1 VDVQVAYERAVDAI
15 LEREVD
21 LVVHS
26 GDVFDSVRPA
36 THVIVGFLKQTARI
50 SVAADIP
57 YFVAAG
63 NHETPRLRSTT
74 AALEYANLVG
84 VISAHGYELDYELVE
99 VDGVGVGVTLA
110 PHGAILGTGAVT
122 PVRDADIN
130 VLATHGM
137 VPGLESRGH
146 EMGEANLQ
154 SGVIEGGF
162 DYVALGHYHGFHEH
176 RPYAYYAGATE
187 RFGFGEVDST
197 PGFAVVEFEGG
208 RLASVEHVPIETRPM
223 LDLPKIGAR
232 VMDSAALSE
241 EIRSRTEGVDL
252 DGAIV
257 RLRAFDVRRGV
268 ASGVDRDLLRDLQK
282 RCLNFSLE
290 IRPEER
296 TEIAGEG
303 PVSAHFG
310 PLEEEFAGFVGA
322 MRERGEL
329 EKGFAEEFLT
339 KGREYLTRAGSEESK
354 G

>member
-1 VDVQVAYERAVDAI
+1 VHVAYERAVDAI

-50 SVAADIP
+50 SLQAGIP
-57 YFVAAG
+57 FLVAAG

-84 VISAHGYELDYELVE
+84 VTSAHGYDLDCELVP
-99 VDGVGVGVTLA
+99 VGDAGVGVTLA

-122 PVRDADIN
+122 PVREADVN
-130 VLATHGM
+130 VLVTHGM
-137 VPGLESRGH
+137 VPGLETRQH

-162 DYVALGHYHGFHEH
+162 DYVALGHYHEFHEY

-187 RFGFGEVDST
+187 RFGFGEVESV
-197 PGFAVVEFEGG
+197 PGFAIVEFDGN

-232 VMDSAALSE
+232 DMDASE
-241 EIRSRTEGVDL
+241 LTEAVRERTEGAEL

-268 ASGVDRDLLRDLQK
+268 ASGVDRNLLRDLQR

-290 IRPEER
+290 VHPEER
-296 TEIAGEG
+296 PEAAGEG

-322 MRERGEL
+322 MRERGEI
-329 EKGFAEEFLT
+329 EKGFAEEFLV
-339 KGREYLTRAGSEESK
+339 KGRDYLARAGGEEGGS
-354 G
+354 